1 MCFLYFCL
9 QGQYE
14 DCIEFETHVSLVIVY
29 LFLLLMPS
37 NSFNSMASSFML
49 LRCIFIKS
57 VFLLINLVSNC
68 LHIVSSSSQNVLQ
81 IKSYTIGI
89 GFNGVGTN

>member
-37 NSFNSMASSFML
+37 NSFNSMASSFMI
-49 LRCIFIKS
+49 LRCIFIK
-57 VFLLINLVSNC
+57 
-68 LHIVSSSSQNVLQ
+68 
-81 IKSYTIGI
+81 
-89 GFNGVGTN
+89 